1 MTTEQQTSAKTTRDN
16 PNSKSKKGEH
26 DDVPFRLRV
35 LTPGG
40 EVFNGEGTRLR
51 FRSSEGDVEIH
62 AGYEPSIFTLDIW
75 PVSLATDGKTTNK
88 FAVHSGF
95 MRVSH
100 DEIIVLADA
109 AETREK
115 IDLARAEE
123 AKQRAEKR
131 LSASPLER
139 EGINMT
145 RAELALKRAIAR
157 ISAKK

>member
-1 MTTEQQTSAKTTRDN
+1 MTTEQQTSAKTANDN
-16 PNSKSKKGEH
+16 PDAKAKKG
-26 DDVPFRLRV
+26 DPYDAPFRLRV

-51 FRSSEGDVEIH
+51 FRSTDGDVEIH
-62 AGYEPSIFTLDIW
+62 PGYEPSIFTLDIW

-95 MRVSH
+95 MRVSNE
-100 DEIIVLADA
+100 EIIILADA

-115 IDLARAEE
+115 IDLERADD

-131 LSASPLER
+131 LSATALER

>member
-1 MTTEQQTSAKTTRDN
+1 MTTEQQTSAKTAKDN
-16 PNSKSKKGEH
+16 PAKSKKSEH
-26 DDVPFRLRV
+26 DDAPFRLRV
-35 LTPGG
+35 LTPSG

-51 FRSSEGDVEIH
+51 FRSSDGDVEIH

-75 PVSLATDGKTTNK
+75 PISLATEGRTTNK

-115 IDLARAEE
+115 IDLDRAEE

-131 LSASPLER
+131 LSASALER

-145 RAELALKRAIAR
+145 RAEYALKRAIAR
-157 ISAKK
+157 ISAVK